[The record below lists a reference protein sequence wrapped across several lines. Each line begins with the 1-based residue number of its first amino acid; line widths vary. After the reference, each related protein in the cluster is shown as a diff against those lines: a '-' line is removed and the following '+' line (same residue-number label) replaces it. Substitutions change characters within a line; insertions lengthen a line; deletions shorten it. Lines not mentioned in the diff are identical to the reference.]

1 MTTKKLTAAQSVKRL
16 KQALL
21 DTKMANELFVD
32 WIADGT
38 VTSEYAAAAFA
49 NFRQAKEDL
58 SVINAFETL
67 IPYQSK
73 DRYVVGFVFSKDLS
87 RVLLV
92 LKNRPAWQDGK
103 FNGIGG
109 KIEGDE
115 TAFEAMNREF
125 VEETYFD
132 GWMDTRGYWRR
143 IVWEKVGLR
152 QRPAMNCDGE
162 EGSYEVHIFAAMVDD
177 VRELV
182 YREEDDGFYLPLSLT
197 SDRPRSNSSETPVW
211 TVPKNENRD
220 PRREQI
226 FALPLNRE
234 ILARRGVA
242 GLAGLVDL
250 AIQSYKD
257 GSFITVTESAE

>member
-38 VTSEYAAAAFA
+38 VTPEYAAAAFD
-49 NFRQAKEDL
+49 NFSQAKEHL
-58 SVINAFETL
+58 SLINAYETL
-67 IPYQSK
+67 VPFQAK

-92 LKNRPAWQDGK
+92 LKNRPAWQNGK

-109 KIEGDE
+109 KIEADE

-143 IVWEKVGLR
+143 IVWEQVGLR
-152 QRPAMNCDGE
+152 HRPALSHDGE
-162 EGSYEVHIFAAMVDD
+162 DGSYEVHVFAAMVDD

-182 YREEDDGFYLPLSLT
+182 YREDNDGCCPA
-197 SDRPRSNSSETPVW
+197 DRTHQNRFETPVW
-211 TVPKNENRD
+211 TVPEVED

-257 GSFITVTESAE
+257 GSTVTVTESAE